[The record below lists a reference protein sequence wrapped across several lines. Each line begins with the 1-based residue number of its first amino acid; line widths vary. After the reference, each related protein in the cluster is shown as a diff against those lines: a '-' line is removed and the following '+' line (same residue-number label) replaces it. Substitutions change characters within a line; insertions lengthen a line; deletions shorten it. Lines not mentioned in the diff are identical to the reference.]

1 MKRVKILVG
10 VLGLAALCAAQG
22 CVPILIAGVAAG
34 AAAGTVSYVSNELR
48 VAHEVSVERAW
59 DAGHAAMKELEF
71 KVLSPESYKDG
82 TGGLIRGRNAK
93 DQPVTIQIIR
103 QTEKLT
109 EIRVRVGT
117 MNTAANRDVAQLL
130 YNTMKSRL

>member
-1 MKRVKILVG
+1 MKPGKILVG
-10 VLGLAALCAAQG
+10 ASLCALIGALQG
-22 CVPILIAGVAAG
+22 CVPLLVAGVAAG

-48 VAHEVSVERAW
+48 VVHEVTVDRAW
-59 DAGHAAMKELEF
+59 DAGQAAMKELQF
-71 KVLSPESYKDG
+71 IVLSSESRKDA
-82 TGGLIRGRNAK
+82 TGGIIRGRNAK
-93 DQPVTIQIIR
+93 DQPVSIQLIR
-103 QTEKLT
+103 QTDKMT